1 MVAIAAP
8 PAPMFKWRIKIGS
21 KIILIIEPVIVP
33 IIDSVANPSVLMRLL
48 GVKETIIKVAPKAI

>member
-8 PAPMFKWRIKIGS
+8 PAPMFKYRMKIGS
-21 KIILIIEPVIVP
+21 KIILTIDPIIVP
-33 IIDSVANPSVLMRLL
+33 SIDSVAKPSVRIRLL